1 MSLEIR
7 LQGLEALEEK
17 KKEFEGTSHEQNQK
31 AERPKSYLGGIQRIQ
46 LAGSALLKIVESC

>member
-7 LQGLEALEEK
+7 LQGLEALEK

-31 AERPKSYLGGIQRIQ
+31 AERPKSYLGDKQRIQ